1 MGKRVTSILLQ
12 AGAWIILFA
21 VWYQLA
27 KLYMQDHMLA
37 LRVTAYQVSSL
48 LLAFY
53 VVYLCV
59 NPKKFYN
66 RSRSEL
72 MLLILQIVF
81 ICGTGLTIVSWF
93 VAKPLVRPNDLKV
106 FWQWQDLVFNKYF
119 IALGG
124 ALAGLGFKLYMDW
137 SQMKHNFDILEKE
150 KLRTELDYLRAQINP
165 HFIFNSLNTVYF
177 QIDRQNKEARESL
190 HTFSDLLRYQ
200 LYECNEEKIPIEK
213 EVAYL
218 RNYVQFQ
225 RLRKGKH
232 YEISFESESDVR
244 DFEISPLLLI
254 PILENAFKHL
264 SAYTEKV
271 NVVNI
276 LLRKQGNK
284 FILDCLNTKED
295 VTVDT
300 SKEHSGIGL
309 ANVRRRLDLLYPG
322 RYSLEIKNEP
332 ETYYLVLCLEI

>member
-1 MGKRVTSILLQ
+1 MTSILLQ
-12 AGAWIILFA
+12 AGAWIVLFA

-37 LRVTAYQVSSL
+37 LRVTAYQVLSL
-48 LLAFY
+48 MLAFY
-53 VVYLCV
+53 VVYLFV
-59 NPKKFYN
+59 NPKRFYN
-66 RSRSEL
+66 RSRSDL

-81 ICGTGLTIVSWF
+81 ICGTVLAIISWF
-93 VAKPLVRPNDLKV
+93 IAKPLVRPNDLKV

-200 LYECNEEKIPIEK
+200 LYECNEEKIHIEK
-213 EVAYL
+213 EIAYL

-225 RLRKGKH
+225 KLRKGKN
-232 YEISFESESDVR
+232 YAISFESDNNVK
-244 DFEISPLLLI
+244 DFMISPLLLI

-264 SAYTEKV
+264 SAHTEKV
-271 NVVNI
+271 NIVRI
-276 LLRKQGNK
+276 KLQKEGNE
-284 FILDCLNTKED
+284 FILDCLNTKEHN
-295 VTVDT
+295 VVETN
-300 SKEHSGIGL
+300 KEHSGIGL
-309 ANVRRRLDLLYPG
+309 VNVRRRLDLLYAG
-322 RYSLEIKNEP
+322 LYSLNIKNEQ
-332 ETYYLVLCLEI
+332 ETYHLILRLKI